1 MRKLYLLILVGS
13 LLVWGCRKGEEAP
26 PSAPQNLR
34 GEAVNDGQD
43 LKLTWDAPDEG
54 TPSSYEVICDN
65 STIASN
71 LPNTTTTYTIN
82 GSQYV
87 CKKVQVVAVKGSDR
101 SPAELDLSLTPT
113 SQITIYDAN
122 SYSSCPPKS
131 WGKLTTKPNVSLV
144 DICQSDVTGGAN
156 TAYFVY
162 KASKI
167 LDCSETS
174 VSGSCNVNIGFGSA
188 YSGNLAPSTGY
199 LTQLQ
204 PVQGQK
210 YYIYTTDGYYGIIS
224 INSVGSDNV
233 ALSISLQNKV
243 PGLRWV
249 KQP

>member
-13 LLVWGCRKGEEAP
+13 LLVWGCKRDGEAP

-43 LKLTWDAPDEG
+43 LKLTWDEPTEGKPDK
-54 TPSSYEVICDN
+54 YEVECDGQI
-65 STIASN
+65 IATDITN
-71 LPNTTTTYTIN
+71 TTYTIS
-82 GSQYV
+82 GKV
-87 CKKVQVVAVKGSDR
+87 CKNVKVYAVKGSDR

-113 SQITIYDAN
+113 SQITIYDI
-122 SYSSCPPKS
+122 SQPCPTYKS

-144 DICQSDVTGGAN
+144 DICQDDVTGGAN

-162 KASKI
+162 RAPKI
-167 LDCSETS
+167 SDCSQTS
-174 VSGSCNVNIGFGSA
+174 KAGSCNVNIGFGPA

-199 LTQLQ
+199 EADLI
-204 PVQGQK
+204 PASGQK

-224 INSVGSDNV
+224 INNASSNNV
-233 ALSISLQNKV
+233 TLSISLQNKV

-249 KQP
+249 KQQ

>member
-13 LLVWGCRKGEEAP
+13 LLVWGCKRDGEAP

-43 LKLTWDAPDEG
+43 LKLTWDEPTEGKPDK
-54 TPSSYEVICDN
+54 YEVECDGQI
-65 STIASN
+65 IATDITN
-71 LPNTTTTYTIN
+71 TTYTIS
-82 GSQYV
+82 GKV
-87 CKKVQVVAVKGSDR
+87 CKNVKVYAVKGSDR

-249 KQP
+249 KQ